1 MDTETTAVLAWLRR
15 TGAPAAVIDL
25 ARDLRFRTRAS
36 VAWAFLLYLAAVA
49 ADLPRYGTIVFSAIP
64 CALVVIWFRTRPGVA
79 LALSAVG
86 ILFVF
91 GTNYNGSS
99 PGVGAVIAQSTVL
112 LTIFG
117 ASASDSVRYRAL
129 APVVA
134 VAMGVAIGVRDL
146 GFGLLATVACTIPLV
161 AGFAWRQLVRNGRIT
176 GQLDESLNRE
186 QSIERDVVIE
196 QERNRVARDVHD
208 VVAHSLAVVI
218 AQADGARYA
227 AEKDPATVAPALDAI
242 AETARV
248 ALGEVRTLLHEL
260 RHTQS
265 ATPSPGTGD
274 LDTLI
279 DGFRVLGL
287 TVEVAHYG
295 HQRALGDAT
304 QLAVYRVVQESL
316 TNALRHGD
324 TALPVTVD
332 FDWGDHALAVVI
344 TNALQGDGVPQI
356 DGPGHGIPG
365 MRERAALAGGDF
377 TVGVGTRGMFRVR
390 TSLPAAAAP
399 DAPTAVLARG

>member
-1 MDTETTAVLAWLRR
+1 VVL
-15 TGAPAAVIDL
+15 
-25 ARDLRFRTRAS
+25 
-36 VAWAFLLYLAAVA
+36 
-49 ADLPRYGTIVFSAIP
+49 
-64 CALVVIWFRTRPGVA
+64 
-79 LALSAVG
+79 G
-86 ILFVF
+86 ILVR
-91 GTNYNGSS
+91 T
-99 PGVGAVIAQSTVL
+99 L
-112 LTIFG
+112 LERG
-117 ASASDSVRYRAL
+117 
-129 APVVA
+129 
-134 VAMGVAIGVRDL
+134 DL
-146 GFGLLATVACTIPLV
+146 LDRRMHDLTEREHLV
-161 AGFAWRQLVRNGRIT
+161 
-176 GQLDESLNRE
+176 
-186 QSIERDVVIE
+186 ERDVVIE

-227 AEKDPATVAPALDAI
+227 AEKDPATVSPALDAI

-279 DGFRVLGL
+279 EGFRVLGL
-287 TVEVAHYG
+287 TVDVAHYG

-324 TALPVTVD
+324 TAQPVSVD

-344 TNALQGDGVPQI
+344 TNALQGDGVPQV

-390 TSLPAAAAP
+390 ASLPASTSP
-399 DAPTAVLARG
+399 DAPTVVLARG